1 MNYALIT
8 CHEVNW
14 CTKRYAMF
22 IWWLLPSVCPTP
34 RRTFLTNHNLM
45 HMKLSKFILPS
56 TWSHWVCLSPIPE
69 SLPIH
74 SILQKSFFQSSVDL
88 TVSFP
93 HISSTIKWF
102 WNFFPPLKPYLD
114 LATHCQHPGSVHS
127 MEWDWN
133 VKVFFFFN
141 FIFNIYFIEVQLI
154 YNVVLVSGVQ
164 PNNSV
169 FLQYI

>member
-14 CTKRYAMF
+14 RTKRYAMF
-22 IWWLLPSVCPTP
+22 IWWLLSSVCPTP

-56 TWSHWVCLSPIPE
+56 TWSHWVCLSPTPE
-69 SLPIH
+69 SLLIH

-93 HISSTIKWF
+93 HISSTIKCF
-102 WNFFPPLKPYLD
+102 WHFFPL
-114 LATHCQHPGSVHS
+114 
-127 MEWDWN
+127 WN
-133 VKVFFFFN
+133 HIWILLPIVSTLVQSIPWSETEIWRFFFN

-169 FLQYI
+169 FLKYI